1 MDGRRLRRTI
11 ASSNSF
17 CIDDLC
23 KAVVIARKLCRRTI
37 GDDEYTRCVA
47 IKSGRAHRGATPRGI
62 SSRHSGSGNLV
73 EEALTFN
80 LLKSKRRTLE
90 RYEARTDK
98 RR

>member
-17 CIDDLC
+17 CLDELC
-23 KAVVIARKLCRRTI
+23 KAVVI
-37 GDDEYTRCVA
+37 
-47 IKSGRAHRGATPRGI
+47 
-62 SSRHSGSGNLV
+62 SRHSGSGNLV